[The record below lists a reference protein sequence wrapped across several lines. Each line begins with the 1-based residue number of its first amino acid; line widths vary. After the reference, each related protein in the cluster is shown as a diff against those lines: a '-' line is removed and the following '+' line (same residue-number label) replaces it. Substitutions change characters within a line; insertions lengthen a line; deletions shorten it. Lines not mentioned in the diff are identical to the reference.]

1 MAGMSEYF
9 EKKGASTVTPH
20 NGITSESEWTHQYY
34 SDLSRNLRAG
44 GYMSPTDGSVKQ
56 HYYGNNIESANQNIN
71 NMILNHKGPK
81 AFDTE
86 DQNYMNSRFEFIA
99 AEEQYRNSVYMLH
112 GVPHIGYGLNLHA
125 NADIAKEVL
134 KLDAK
139 GFSKLMSGET
149 TITERQGRL
158 LFEAAVKDAERVVS
172 TKLEGVPL
180 NATQRIAL
188 VSMAYNAPA
197 LIGPNLTKHLK
208 AGSAADVSYEILNKS
223 NGNKLPALDNRRKR
237 EHDMFFGYD
246 QEWTK
251 VAKGDDLRSSGFQLA
266 NLFGISTAKAD
277 ELNPMGRRELF
288 DAPISNRPNKLLTML
303 AVQGHDAEITATELP
318 PLDPNNTSDSPTRTN
333 VPVDR
338 IVPGTDQTLDQI
350 LGDDEPKYDRSTS
363 PKPEL
368 RPDDMN
374 YAGATPMPR
383 PKLRPDDLN
392 VRVST
397 RGEEPEN
404 KDPIR
409 WGDINDI
416 SRVVYPTL
424 FQKLTRPQISTP
436 ARAYGFYKMQK
447 STFNFETETYGNDF
461 FNENEMDTLKN
472 FVMWLESQ
480 GKTSAQYEDYDT
492 FFGIREV
499 NGMYLSEVVGAA
511 SGLKRIQSEYEK
523 RGIYR
528 PNDQELHEAAYG
540 TDSLLGATADK
551 YISMAKLAQD
561 SFDPVLALGLTI
573 GRFTWSRD
581 ESGRIIIEDTY
592 DFTGMKK
599 RQSAYSKVRGGEDDR
614 GEKPAFK
621 FRLVL

>member
-1 MAGMSEYF
+1 MAGMSDYF

-20 NGITSESEWTHQYY
+20 NGITSESEWCNQYFG
-34 SDLSRNLRAG
+34 DLSRNLRAG

-56 HYYGNNIESANQNIN
+56 HYYGNNIESANQNIQ
-71 NMILNHKGPK
+71 NMVLNHKGPK
-81 AFDTE
+81 AFDAE
-86 DQNYMNSRFEFIA
+86 DQNYMDSRFEFIA
-99 AEEQYRNSVYMLH
+99 AEEQYRNTTYMLN
-112 GVPHIGYGLNLHA
+112 GVPHIGYGLNLQA
-125 NADIAKEVL
+125 NPDIAKEVL
-134 KLDAK
+134 KLDDK

-208 AGSAADVSYEILNKS
+208 AGSAADVSYEILNLS
-223 NGNKLPALDNRRKR
+223 NGNKIKGLDNRRKR

-246 QEWTK
+246 QEWAK
-251 VAKGDDLRSSGFQLA
+251 VAKGDDLRGGFQLA
-266 NLFGISTAKAD
+266 NLFGISTANAD

-288 DAPISNRPNKLLTML
+288 DAPISNKPNKILTML
-303 AVQGHDAEITATELP
+303 AVQGHDSEITATELP
-318 PLDPNNTSDSPTRTN
+318 PIDPDNTIDSPTQTN
-333 VPVDR
+333 TPVDR
-338 IVPGTDQTLDQI
+338 IVPGTDQTLDQ
-350 LGDDEPKYDRSTS
+350 LT
-363 PKPEL
+363 
-368 RPDDMN
+368 
-374 YAGATPMPR
+374 ATPEAPPPR
-383 PKLRPDDLN
+383 PK

-397 RGEEPEN
+397 KNEEPAN

-409 WGDINDI
+409 WGDINDV

-461 FNENEMDTLKN
+461 FNENEIDTLKN

-499 NGMYLSEVVGAA
+499 NGMYLSEIVGAA

-523 RGIYR
+523 RGIAR

-540 TDSLLGATADK
+540 TDSLLGDTADK
-551 YISMAKLAQD
+551 YISMAKIAQD
-561 SFDPVLALGLTI
+561 SFDPAMALGLTI
-573 GRFTWSRD
+573 GRFSWSRD
-581 ESGRIIIEDTY
+581 DEGRIIIEDTY

-599 RQSAYSKVRGGEDDR
+599 RDSAYSKVRGGEDDR

>member
-20 NGITSESEWTHQYY
+20 NGITSESEWTHQYF

-56 HYYGNNIESANQNIN
+56 HYYGNNIESANQNIQ
-71 NMILNHKGPK
+71 NMVLNHKGPK

-99 AEEQYRNSVYMLH
+99 AEEQYRNTTYMLN
-112 GVPHIGYGLNLHA
+112 GVPHIGYGLNLDA
-125 NADIAKEVL
+125 NADLAKEVL

-277 ELNPMGRRELF
+277 ELNPMGRRNLF

-303 AVQGHDAEITATELP
+303 AVQGHDAEITNQPQITTE
-318 PLDPNNTSDSPTRTN
+318 PL
-333 VPVDR
+333 
-338 IVPGTDQTLDQI
+338 VPGTGQTLDEI
-350 LGDDEPKYDRSTS
+350 LDDGSPKYDRSASTDVPIPT
-363 PKPEL
+363 PKP
-368 RPDDMN
+368 RPDN
-374 YAGATPMPR
+374 
-383 PKLRPDDLN
+383 LN
-392 VRVST
+392 VRAST
-397 RGEEPEN
+397 RGEEPKN
-404 KDPIR
+404 QDPIR

-436 ARAYGFYKMQK
+436 ARAYGFYKLQK

-614 GEKPAFK
+614 GDKPAFK

>member
-20 NGITSESEWTHQYY
+20 NGITSESEWTHQYF

-56 HYYGNNIESANQNIN
+56 HYYGNNIESANQNIQ
-71 NMILNHKGPK
+71 NMVLNHKGPK

-99 AEEQYRNSVYMLH
+99 AEEQYRNTTYMLN
-112 GVPHIGYGLNLHA
+112 GVPHIGYGLNLNA
-125 NADIAKEVL
+125 NADLAKEVL

-277 ELNPMGRRELF
+277 ELNPMGRRNLF

-303 AVQGHDAEITATELP
+303 AVQGHDAEITNQPQITTE
-318 PLDPNNTSDSPTRTN
+318 PL
-333 VPVDR
+333 
-338 IVPGTDQTLDQI
+338 VPGTGQTLDEI
-350 LGDDEPKYDRSTS
+350 LDDGSPKYDRSASTDVPIPT
-363 PKPEL
+363 PKP
-368 RPDDMN
+368 RPDN
-374 YAGATPMPR
+374 
-383 PKLRPDDLN
+383 LN
-392 VRVST
+392 VRAST
-397 RGEEPEN
+397 RGEEPKN
-404 KDPIR
+404 QDPIR

-436 ARAYGFYKMQK
+436 ARAYGFYKLQK

-614 GEKPAFK
+614 GDKPAFK

>member
-1 MAGMSEYF
+1 M
-9 EKKGASTVTPH
+9 
-20 NGITSESEWTHQYY
+20 
-34 SDLSRNLRAG
+34 
-44 GYMSPTDGSVKQ
+44 
-56 HYYGNNIESANQNIN
+56 
-71 NMILNHKGPK
+71 LN
-81 AFDTE
+81 
-86 DQNYMNSRFEFIA
+86 
-99 AEEQYRNSVYMLH
+99 
-112 GVPHIGYGLNLHA
+112 GVPHIGYGLNLNA

-277 ELNPMGRRELF
+277 ELNPMGRRNLF

-303 AVQGHDAEITATELP
+303 AVQGHDAEITNQPQITTE
-318 PLDPNNTSDSPTRTN
+318 PL
-333 VPVDR
+333 
-338 IVPGTDQTLDQI
+338 VPGTGQTLDEI
-350 LGDDEPKYDRSTS
+350 LDDGSPKYDRSASTDVPIPT
-363 PKPEL
+363 PKP
-368 RPDDMN
+368 RPDN
-374 YAGATPMPR
+374 
-383 PKLRPDDLN
+383 LN
-392 VRVST
+392 VRAST
-397 RGEEPEN
+397 RGEEPKN
-404 KDPIR
+404 QDPIR

-436 ARAYGFYKMQK
+436 ARAYGFYKLQK

-614 GEKPAFK
+614 GDKPAFK
-621 FRLVL
+621 FGLVL

>member
-1 MAGMSEYF
+1 MAGMSDYF
-9 EKKGASTVTPH
+9 ENKGASTVTPH
-20 NGITSESEWTHQYY
+20 NGITSESEWTHQYF

-56 HYYGNNIESANQNIN
+56 HYYGNNIESANQNVH

-139 GFSKLMSGET
+139 GFNKLMSGET

-303 AVQGHDAEITATELP
+303 AVQGHDAEITNQPQITTE
-318 PLDPNNTSDSPTRTN
+318 PL
-333 VPVDR
+333 
-338 IVPGTDQTLDQI
+338 VPGTGQTLDEI
-350 LGDDEPKYDRSTS
+350 LDDNAPKYDRSTS
-363 PKPEL
+363 TDVPIPTPKP
-368 RPDDMN
+368 
-374 YAGATPMPR
+374 
-383 PKLRPDDLN
+383 RPDDLN

-409 WGDINDI
+409 WGDINDV

-436 ARAYGFYKMQK
+436 AKAYGFYKLQK

-461 FNENEMDTLKN
+461 FNENEIDTLKN

-499 NGMYLSEVVGAA
+499 NGMYLSEIVGAA
-511 SGLKRIQSEYEK
+511 SGLKRIQDEYEK

>member
-20 NGITSESEWTHQYY
+20 NGITSESEWTHQYF

-56 HYYGNNIESANQNIN
+56 HYYGNNIESANQNIQ
-71 NMILNHKGPK
+71 NMVLNHKGPK

-99 AEEQYRNSVYMLH
+99 AEEQYRNSVYMLN
-112 GVPHIGYGLNLHA
+112 GVPHIGYGLNLNA

-277 ELNPMGRRELF
+277 ELNPMGRRNLF

-303 AVQGHDAEITATELP
+303 AVQGHDAEITNQPQITTE
-318 PLDPNNTSDSPTRTN
+318 PL
-333 VPVDR
+333 
-338 IVPGTDQTLDQI
+338 VPGTGQTLDEI
-350 LGDDEPKYDRSTS
+350 LDDGSPKYDRSASTDVPIPT
-363 PKPEL
+363 PKP
-368 RPDDMN
+368 RPDN
-374 YAGATPMPR
+374 
-383 PKLRPDDLN
+383 LN
-392 VRVST
+392 VRAST
-397 RGEEPEN
+397 RGEEPKN
-404 KDPIR
+404 QDPIR

-436 ARAYGFYKMQK
+436 ARAYGFYKLQK

-614 GEKPAFK
+614 GDKPAFK